1 VKPRILVIDDESAIR
16 DSLKMTLEYDGYD
29 VATAATGE
37 EGVKLVEREAPDL
50 VFLDIKMPGMDGLEV
65 LQKLRHVVDTVPF
78 VVISGHGDIST
89 AVEATRLGA
98 FDFIEKPLASER
110 VLVTVRNAVDTR
122 RLKTENRSYRKDAE
136 KKYQIVGDSPALAAV
151 RGAIQKAA
159 PTNATVLIWGESG
172 PIHRESLR
180 RDGPFV
186 QVNCAAIPDELI
198 ESELFGHEKG
208 SFTGATDRQIGKFEQ
223 ADKGTIFL
231 DEVGDMSLKTQAKV
245 LRVLQEQE
253 LERLGSNRLIKVD
266 VRVIAATN
274 KNLEEEIDRHTFR
287 EDLFYRLNV
296 VPIQVPALRERR
308 DDIPALVRHFA
319 DLFARDNNFR
329 RTTFTGEAMEVLRQR
344 HWRGNIRELRNFVER
359 LMIMSGGE
367 AMEVLRQ
374 RHWRG
379 NIRELRNF
387 VERLMIMSGGDAID
401 VADIPDAGAA
411 AVRGEA
417 AAGAAGGSGA
427 GPALSQAWLHAPT
440 LQEFK
445 SGSER
450 AYLVARLRENGW
462 NISKTAEVIDTP
474 RSNLYKKLEQYQIS
488 QEKDG

>member
-1 VKPRILVIDDESAIR
+1 MKPRILVVDDEAAIR

-29 VATAATGE
+29 VMLAATGE

-65 LQKLRHVVDTVPF
+65 LQKLRHLVEVTPI
-78 VVISGHGDIST
+78 VVISGHADITT

-98 FDFIEKPLASER
+98 FDFIEKPLERER

-122 RLKTENRSYRKDAE
+122 RLKTENKTYRRDAE
-136 KKYQIVGDSPALAAV
+136 KKYQIVGDSPSLAAV
-151 RGAIQKAA
+151 RSAIQKAA

-172 PIHRESLR
+172 VGKELVARAIHRESLR
-180 RDGPFV
+180 RDGQFV

-253 LERLGSNRLIKVD
+253 LERLGSNKVIKVD

-274 KNLEEEIDRHTFR
+274 KNLEEEIDKNTFR

-296 VPIQVPALRERR
+296 VPSHVPALRDRA

-319 DLFARDNNFR
+319 DLFARDNNFHR
-329 RTTFTGEAMEVLRQR
+329 KTFTAQAMEKLKHQ

-359 LMIMSGGE
+359 LVIMTT
-367 AMEVLRQ
+367 
-374 RHWRG
+374 
-379 NIRELRNF
+379 
-387 VERLMIMSGGDAID
+387 GDAID
-401 VADIPDAGAA
+401 AKDIPEGG
-411 AVRGEA
+411 VIRGDLPILTA
-417 AAGAAGGSGA
+417 GSGPA
-427 GPALSQAWLHAPT
+427 GSGVAVSASASEQSWMQAPT

-450 AYLVARLRENGW
+450 AYLVSKLRENSW

>member
-1 VKPRILVIDDESAIR
+1 VKPRILVVDDESAIR

-29 VATAATGE
+29 VMLAATGE

-65 LQKLRHVVDTVPF
+65 LQKLRHLVEVTPV
-78 VVISGHGDIST
+78 VVISGHADINT
-89 AVEATRLGA
+89 AVEATKLGA
-98 FDFIEKPLASER
+98 FDFIEKPLERER

-122 RLKTENRSYRKDAE
+122 RLKTENKSYRRDAE
-136 KKYQIVGDSPALAAV
+136 KKYQIVGDSPVLAAV

-172 PIHRESLR
+172 VGKELVARAIHRESLR

-231 DEVGDMSLKTQAKV
+231 DEIGDMSLKTQAKV

-253 LERLGSNRLIKVD
+253 LERLGSNRIIKVD

-274 KNLEEEIDRHTFR
+274 KNLEEEIDRNTFR
-287 EDLFYRLNV
+287 EDLYYRLNV
-296 VPIQVPALRERR
+296 VPIHVPALRDRR

-319 DLFARDNNFR
+319 DLFARENNFHR
-329 RTTFTGEAMEVLRQR
+329 RAFTAAAMEKLKQQ

-359 LMIMSGGE
+359 LVIMTSAE
-367 AMEVLRQ
+367 SV
-374 RHWRG
+374 
-379 NIRELRNF
+379 
-387 VERLMIMSGGDAID
+387 DAK
-401 VADIPDAGAA
+401 DIPEGGVIRADLPVAA
-411 AVRGEA
+411 APGEISATA
-417 AAGAAGGSGA
+417 AEQSWM
-427 GPALSQAWLHAPT
+427 QAPT

-450 AYLVARLRENGW
+450 AYLVSKLRENSW

-474 RSNLYKKLEQYQIS
+474 RSNLYKKLEQYRIS
-488 QEKDG
+488 QETDG

>member
-1 VKPRILVIDDESAIR
+1 MKPRILVIDDEAAIR
-16 DSLKMTLEYDGYD
+16 DSLKMILEYEGYE
-29 VATAATGE
+29 VLSAATGE
-37 EGVKLVEREAPDL
+37 EGIAQAEREAPDL

-65 LQKLRHVVDTVPF
+65 LQRLRHLVEVTPI
-78 VVISGHGDIST
+78 VVISGHGTVST
-89 AVEATRLGA
+89 AVEATKLGA
-98 FDFIEKPLASER
+98 FDFIEKPLERER
-110 VLVTVRNAVDTR
+110 VLVTVRNAVDSR
-122 RLKTENRSYRKDAE
+122 RLRTENRSFRRDAE
-136 KKYQIVGDSPALAAV
+136 KRHQIVGDSPLLGRV
-151 RGAIQKAA
+151 RESITKAA

-172 PIHRESLR
+172 VGKELVARAIHRESLR

-208 SFTGATDRQIGKFEQ
+208 SFTGASDRQIGKFEQ

-253 LERLGSNRLIKVD
+253 LERLGSNRIIKVD

-274 KNLEEEIDRHTFR
+274 KNLEEEILRGTFR

-296 VPIQVPALRERR
+296 IPIQVPPLRDRKEDLAAL
-308 DDIPALVRHFA
+308 IRHFA
-319 DLFARDNNFR
+319 DLFSRENNFR
-329 RTTFTGEAMEVLRQR
+329 RKTFTAAAMERLRHH

-359 LMIMSGGE
+359 IIIMSP
-367 AMEVLRQ
+367 
-374 RHWRG
+374 
-379 NIRELRNF
+379 
-387 VERLMIMSGGDAID
+387 GDQID
-401 VADIPDAGAA
+401 VKDLPDFTGTRPVESAVSTAA
-411 AVRGEA
+411 AVAPATAPAPVTEA
-417 AAGAAGGSGA
+417 E
-427 GPALSQAWLHAPT
+427 WMRAPT

-445 SGSER
+445 STSER
-450 AYLVARLRENGW
+450 AFLVNKLRENSW

-488 QEKDG
+488 QETDG